1 MRRSFLTIAFAAA
14 ASLAAADN
22 WPTFRGPEA
31 KGIADGQN
39 LPATWDVKT
48 GINVRWKTALPG
60 TAHSSPVVWGD
71 RIFLTTVVTD
81 KAPDFV
87 LGDKGGITV
96 VDEPVPHTWR
106 VLALAAGDGRVL
118 WDQQVRA
125 GLPRSKRHAKASQS
139 NATPATDG
147 KTVVAILGSEGLY
160 AFDIDGR
167 HKWNADLGVLNLG
180 LYKDTNSE
188 WGHASS
194 PIIFEN
200 LAIVQ
205 VDRHKDSFVAAFDLA
220 SGKRAWTVARDERPV
235 WATPTLVQAG
245 TRTELVVVG
254 GNYTRAYDP
263 RTGKELWRFKD
274 EAEVKTPT
282 PFVGDGLI
290 VMSGGYRGR
299 PIFALKPGGSGDLSV
314 ADDAKTGP
322 FLAWRTEAGG
332 PYTTT
337 PLAYGGLLFGVRDEG
352 IAFAYDMKTGER
364 VWRER
369 TGTTH
374 SASLVASDGKLYA
387 AGEDGQVLVLKAGP
401 AFDVLARND
410 MGESCMA
417 TPAIAN
423 GVLFVRTRG
432 HLYAIAPPKTRQ
444 SAPGGSS

>member
-1 MRRSFLTIAFAAA
+1 MKRSL
-14 ASLAAADN
+14 LAATLLVFASHAVADN

-31 KGIADGQN
+31 RGVADGQN
-39 LPATWDVKT
+39 LPATWDVTT
-48 GINVRWKTALPG
+48 GANVRWKADIPG

-71 RIFLTTVVTD
+71 RVFLTTVVTE

-87 LGDKGGITV
+87 LGDKGGIAV
-96 VDEPVPHTWR
+96 VDERVTHSWR
-106 VLALAAGDGRVL
+106 VLALAASDGRIL
-118 WDQQVRA
+118 WEKEVKA
-125 GLPRSKRHAKASQS
+125 GLPRSKRHVKASQS

-160 AFDIDGR
+160 AFDTDGKP
-167 HKWNADLGVLNLG
+167 KWNADLGALSMG

-194 PIIFEN
+194 PILFEN

-205 VDRHKDSFVAAFDLA
+205 VDRHKDSFLAAFDLA
-220 SGKRAWTVARDERPV
+220 SGKRVWTVARDERPV
-235 WATPTLVQAG
+235 WATPTLVKSGA
-245 TRTELVVVG
+245 RTELVVVG
-254 GNYTRAYDP
+254 GNFTRSYDP
-263 RTGKELWRFKD
+263 RTGTELWRFKD

-282 PFVGDGLI
+282 PFVGEGLI

-299 PIFALKPGGSGDLSV
+299 PMFALKPGGSGDLSV
-314 ADDAKTGP
+314 ADDVKTGP

-387 AGEDGQVLVLKAGP
+387 AGEDGQVLVLKAGSS
-401 AFDVLARND
+401 FELLARND
-410 MGESCMA
+410 MGEGCMA

-423 GVLFVRTRG
+423 GMLLVRTRG
-432 HLYAIAPPKTRQ
+432 HLYAIATAAAKRA
-444 SAPGGSS
+444 SR